1 MLKKI
6 INLLDREEI
15 NLASQYSQLRKP
27 FMKKCTQCPNAV
39 SEYGDP
45 FSESLLLLKK
55 PIIEKALGADH
66 RGYEELLPTYSFSR
80 WYFNKGELPLHNDR
94 PSCEISVTINICAD
108 KEWKIWM
115 KRKETKAKARAL
127 SILPGEGIL
136 YQGMKYDHWRKPYKG
151 KECMQIFL
159 HYVSANGP
167 FKSHF
172 RDKRQSFGSPH
183 GK

>member
-15 NLASQYSQLRKP
+15 NLASQYWQLRKP

-136 YQGMKYDHWRKPYKG
+136 YQGMKYDHWRK
-151 KECMQIFL
+151 
-159 HYVSANGP
+159 
-167 FKSHF
+167 
-172 RDKRQSFGSPH
+172 R
-183 GK
+183 